1 MKKETKMPS
10 PTLTPADEAKL
21 RLADRAPVVNA
32 MQNLDPGTTTSWLP
46 TTHPAISGIDKE
58 HAPSGSAA
66 ISPSSLAEYFAVAA
80 PTHCADGWGY
90 LSRGFHAY
98 LVGDP
103 HSAWHFAYYAELRA
117 AQSILSA
124 SGCGAFNL
132 WNCCL
137 DAAGSVH
144 VLSKNPTH
152 TMVWLALDYL
162 AGNAPSSSAGIA
174 AAMTILGVSTPE
186 IVQYAYPGR
195 QTNATSS
202 NWVSNWIYDLQ
213 TSSSDKGF
221 RNRCSYN
228 PHFVTPHNADVEE
241 YVALVTNFWE
251 MLEPSPGATF
261 MELDK
266 QIVRDILRK
275 EARDSLNLNGR
286 QNSPEEMKS
295 ELTEAYKRIV
305 DSAPTFQS
313 IPIQF
318 ITNPETL
325 EHPLLQ
331 YARDNAVSPDTP
343 RPVLARATLLLRIA
357 TGMTQNLLRD
367 AGQISKLGFW
377 LDSLAEQQGI
387 VSSRAELP
395 SDRSELYIDCMLA
408 AEDLQRAHAA
418 GSISRASL
426 LENAAIKPHLLSQT
440 ERVVQWSFSN

>member
-1 MKKETKMPS
+1 MPS
-10 PTLTPADEAKL
+10 PILTPADEAKL

-32 MQNLDPGTTTSWLP
+32 MQSLDPGATTSWLP

-66 ISPSSLAEYFAVAA
+66 ISPSALAEYLAVAA

-90 LSRGFHAY
+90 LSRGFHSY
-98 LVGDP
+98 LIGDP

-124 SGCGAFNL
+124 SGCGAFNS

-137 DAAGSVH
+137 DAAGNVQ
-144 VLSKNPTH
+144 VLSKYQTH
-152 TMVWLALDYL
+152 VMVWLALDYL
-162 AGNAPSSSAGIA
+162 AGNSPSGSAGIA

-195 QTNATSS
+195 QTTATSS
-202 NWVSNWIYDLQ
+202 NWVSNWVYDLK
-213 TSSSDKGF
+213 TSSADKGF

-228 PHFVTPHNADVEE
+228 PHFVTPHNADVGE
-241 YVALVTNFWE
+241 YVSLVTAFWE

-266 QIVRDILRK
+266 QILRDVLRK
-275 EARDSLNLNGR
+275 EARDSLVLNGKSE
-286 QNSPEEMKS
+286 SPEELKN
-295 ELTEAYKRIV
+295 ELNEAYKKIV
-305 DSAPTFQS
+305 DSAPTLQS
-313 IPIQF
+313 IPVQF
-318 ITNPETL
+318 IVNSGTL
-325 EHPLLQ
+325 EHPLLH
-331 YARDNAVSPDTP
+331 YARDDTDSPDTP
-343 RPVLARATLLLRIA
+343 RPILARATLLLRIA

-387 VSSRAELP
+387 VSTREDLP
-395 SDRSELYIDCMLA
+395 PDRSDLYVDCILA

-418 GSISRASL
+418 GSNSRASL
-426 LENAAIKPHLLSQT
+426 FGNPAIKPHLLSQT
-440 ERVVQWSFSN
+440 ERIVQWSFSN